1 MVPRPQPIDTIT
13 ALATA
18 PGKAALAV
26 IRISGPGAGDA
37 LAALGIKPEKARRA
51 RLCDI
56 RTASGVVLDRGLV
69 LWFPAPRSHT
79 GEDCA
84 ELHVHG
90 GKFVTDAVLEAL
102 CAAGLRLALPGEFS
116 RRAFENG
123 KMDLG
128 QAEAVADL
136 IDAETAAQALQ
147 AVQQL
152 QGALSAR
159 YGGWRDA
166 LIEILAR
173 LEALVDFPEEDTGG
187 ALEGVAAALGALE
200 AALTEALSDGSR
212 GRQVRDGYRVAVVGP
227 PNAGKSTL
235 FNALIGRDA
244 AIVADLA
251 GTTRDVIE
259 ASVDLGGYRVLVAD
273 TAGLRE
279 SDHAVEKE
287 GIRRAL
293 SWATDADRRIW
304 VIDAASQGQAWRQG
318 SAAWRAG
325 DLCLL
330 NKADLSPSAEADQ
343 ARAAAEG
350 DGLVVMSMAVRHQG
364 ADRVLEWLNSEVI
377 LAMSGRD
384 FPAVTRLRH
393 ALALKEAA
401 GALRRAKE
409 GLAFPELAAED
420 VRLAVRSLASVTG
433 AIATEDILSKVFS
446 TFCIGK

>member
-1 MVPRPQPIDTIT
+1 MVPSSHPIDTIT

-26 IRISGPGAGDA
+26 IRISGPGAKGA
-37 LAALGIKPEKARRA
+37 LATLGIKAGKARHA

-56 RTASGVVLDRGLV
+56 RAGSGAILDRGLV
-69 LWFPAPRSHT
+69 IWFPGPRSHT

-84 ELHVHG
+84 EVHVHG
-90 GKFVTDAVLEAL
+90 GKYVTDAVLEAL

-147 AVQQL
+147 AIQQF
-152 QGALSAR
+152 QGALSAK
-159 YGGWRDA
+159 YEGWRDA

-173 LEALVDFPEEDTGG
+173 LEALVDFPEEETGE
-187 ALEGVAAALGALE
+187 ALEGVAAALGALV
-200 AALTEALSDGSR
+200 AALAEALSDGAR
-212 GRQVRDGYRVAVVGP
+212 GRQVRDGYRVAVVGA

-235 FNALIGRDA
+235 FNALVGRDA

-251 GTTRDVIE
+251 GTTRDIIE
-259 ASVDLGGYRVLVAD
+259 AALDLAGYRVLIAD

-279 SDHAVEKE
+279 SEHAVEKE

-293 SWATDADRRIW
+293 SWAKDADRRIW
-304 VIDAASQGQAWRQG
+304 VIDGAAPGRAWREG
-318 SAAWRAG
+318 MAAWRAG
-325 DLCLL
+325 DMCLL
-330 NKADLSPSAEADQ
+330 NKADLASSAEAIQ
-343 ARAAAEG
+343 AREAAEG
-350 DGLVVMSMAVRHQG
+350 RGLRVMGLAARNEG
-364 ADRVLEWLNSEVI
+364 AGRVLEWLEADVVG
-377 LAMSGRD
+377 AMSGRD

-393 ALALKEAA
+393 AVALQDAAEAL
-401 GALRRAKE
+401 GRAKA
-409 GLAFPELAAED
+409 GLCSPELAAED
-420 VRLAVRSLASVTG
+420 VRLAVRALASVTG
-433 AIATEDILSKVFS
+433 TIATEDVLAKVFS